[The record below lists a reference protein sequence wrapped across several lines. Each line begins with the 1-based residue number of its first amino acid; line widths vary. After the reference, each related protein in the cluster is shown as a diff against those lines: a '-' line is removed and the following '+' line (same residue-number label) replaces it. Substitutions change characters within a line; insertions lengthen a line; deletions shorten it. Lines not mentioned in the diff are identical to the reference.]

1 MTEIRLNNLMML
13 HLLWLIPAMI
23 IFFVYAWRSRTRML
37 EVFIEAGLLPR
48 INISASQTRRRV
60 KMLLGLLSLLFVIF
74 ALTRPAWNVKPQT
87 IHRRGRDL
95 VFVLDV
101 SRSMLADDLVPNRLE
116 RAKLAIM
123 DCVERLQGDRVGL
136 VVFAGG
142 SVVKCPL
149 TLDYGFFRMMINDV
163 SVDSVSRGGTMIG
176 DAIRKALNEAF
187 DDQEKQHKDLILI
200 TDGEDQ
206 DSFPVDAA
214 QNAAD
219 AGVRIIAIGLGDE
232 HNGRRIPVVDAAGR
246 RTFLKYNGE
255 EVWAKLNS
263 DNLRKMVNVTPG
275 GKYLNV
281 ATGTIDLGDVYFK
294 LIASADKKDL
304 EALTVD
310 RYEEKFQIFLAVAF
324 VLLVAMLLVGDG
336 KSER

>member
-1 MTEIRLNNLMML
+1 MGIRLNNLMML

-23 IFFVYAWRSRTRML
+23 MFFVYAWRSRARML
-37 EVFIEAGLLPR
+37 ELFIEAGLLPR
-48 INISASQTRRRV
+48 INISASQTRRKV
-60 KMLLGLLSLLFVIF
+60 KMLLGLSALLFIIF

-176 DAIRKALNEAF
+176 DAIRKALTEAF

-200 TDGEDQ
+200 TDGADQ
-206 DSFPVDAA
+206 DSFPIDAA

-281 ATGTIDLGDVYFK
+281 ATGTIDLGDVYLK
-294 LIASADKKDL
+294 LIANADKKDL

-310 RYEEKFQIFLAVAF
+310 RYEEKFQIFLAIAF

-336 KSER
+336 RRP